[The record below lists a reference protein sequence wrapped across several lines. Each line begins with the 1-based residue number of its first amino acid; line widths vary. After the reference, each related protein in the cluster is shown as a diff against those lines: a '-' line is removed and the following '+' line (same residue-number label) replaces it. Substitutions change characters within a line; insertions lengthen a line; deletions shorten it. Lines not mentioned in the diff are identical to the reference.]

1 MFKNWT
7 VLCGGGRTPLSSEVA
22 SVRTGRVMFDDR
34 TDAGEQLAS
43 RVVREGVDADIVLAI
58 PRGGLPVGRA
68 VADALGVPLDVV
80 VAKKL
85 GAPSNPE
92 LAIGAVGADG
102 SVWLN
107 DGLIE
112 QLGVGDGYLEGEQER
127 KTEAAREKAVQYR
140 GGKRIPDIEG
150 KRVLLV
156 DDGVATG
163 ATTIACL
170 RQVKNAGASHVTLA
184 VPVGS
189 PSSIEEL
196 RGESDAVLCLETPF
210 HFGAVGQFYRV
221 FEQVPDEVAKTYL
234 SEE

>member
-1 MFKNWT
+1 
-7 VLCGGGRTPLSSEVA
+7 
-22 SVRTGRVMFDDR
+22 MFDDR

-43 RVVREGVDADIVLAI
+43 LVTREGVDADIVLAI
-58 PRGGLPVGRA
+58 PRGGLPIGRP
-68 VADALGVPLDVV
+68 VADALDVPLDVV

-85 GAPSNPE
+85 GAPGNPE

-107 DGLIE
+107 DDLIGR
-112 QLGVGDGYLEGEQER
+112 LGVGDAYLEGEKER
-127 KTEAAREKAVQYR
+127 KTEAAREKAETYR
-140 GGKRIPDIEG
+140 GGDRVPDIEG
-150 KRVLLV
+150 KRVLIV

-170 RQVKNAGASHVTLA
+170 RQVKSEGTSRVTLA

-196 RGESDAVLCLETPF
+196 RGEADEVLCIEAPF
-210 HFGAVGQFYRV
+210 QFGAVGQFYRV
-221 FEQVPDEVAKTYL
+221 FEQVPDEVARTYL
-234 SEE
+234 ED

>member
-1 MFKNWT
+1 
-7 VLCGGGRTPLSSEVA
+7 
-22 SVRTGRVMFDDR
+22 MFDDR
-34 TDAGEQLAS
+34 TDAGERLGF

-85 GAPSNPE
+85 GAPGNPE

-107 DGLIE
+107 DELIE
-112 QLGVGDGYLEGEQER
+112 QLGVGDGYLEGERER
-127 KTEAAREKAVQYR
+127 KTKAASEKASQYR
-140 GGKRIPDIEG
+140 GEREIPPIEG
-150 KRVLLV
+150 KRVLIV

-189 PSSIEEL
+189 PRSIEEL
-196 RGESDAVLCLETPF
+196 RGEADAVLCLETPF
-210 HFGAVGQFYRV
+210 QFGAVGQFYRT

-234 SEE
+234 AGE

>member
-1 MFKNWT
+1 
-7 VLCGGGRTPLSSEVA
+7 
-22 SVRTGRVMFDDR
+22 MFDDR

-43 RVVREGVDADIVLAI
+43 RVVREGVDADVLLAI

-85 GAPSNPE
+85 GAPNNPE

-107 DGLIE
+107 DELIE
-112 QLGVGDGYLEGEQER
+112 RLGVSDGYLDGERER
-127 KTEAAREKAVQYR
+127 KTKAAIEKAAQYR
-140 GGKRIPDIEG
+140 EGAEIPPIEG
-150 KRVLLV
+150 KQVLIV

-170 RQVKNAGASHVTLA
+170 RQVKNASASHVTLA

-196 RGESDAVLCLETPF
+196 RGEADDVLCLETPF
-210 HFGAVGQFYRV
+210 QFGAVGQFYRT

-234 SEE
+234 TGE